1 MGHKRYLTKN
11 TRGYHDFAYAPVPTA
26 FTRFM
31 RKCIIWQSWRWLVL
45 NIKILRIVAF
55 GHS

>member
-1 MGHKRYLTKN
+1 MGHKRHLTKN

-26 FTRFM
+26 FTRFI
-31 RKCIIWQSWRWLVL
+31 RKCVIWQSWRWLVL